1 MKAIRSR
8 LYRPR
13 PCEVVADADGV
24 PLRVDGVGVE
34 AIREEW
40 LVQDAWWTDKPLG
53 RHYFELVLASG
64 SDVVTFSEEARD
76 QSTKRWFT
84 QRG

>member
-1 MKAIRSR
+1 MKAVRSR

-13 PCEVVADADGV
+13 PCEVEADGDGS
-24 PLRVDGVGVE
+24 PQRVDGMTVE

-53 RHYFELVLASG
+53 RCYFELVLANG
-64 SDVVTFSEEARD
+64 NDVVVFRERSD
-76 QSTKRWFT
+76 RWYR
-84 QRG
+84 QRA

>member
-1 MKAIRSR
+1 MKAIKSR

-13 PCEVVADADGV
+13 PCEVAEADGA
-24 PLRVDGVGVE
+24 PLRVDGVAVE

-53 RHYFELVLASG
+53 RHYFELVMADGRDLVLFAEG
-64 SDVVTFSEEARD
+64 STPG
-76 QSTKRWFT
+76 RWFR
-84 QRG
+84 QRA